1 MKKWSPLN
9 QIVGVSG
16 PSTNNTLFTNK
27 EPTFKAPV
35 FNPASDEEIAQN
47 KEDWKTLGTN
57 YIDID
62 GDGKAEPWEYGLEAA
77 TWVPS
82 IIAGV
87 AGTATTGVGGVPAA
101 VATKT
106 GLKQGAKQIVK
117 NVPKWWNK
125 GKQWF
130 NKNLRPWR
138 TADRNVID
146 TRYVPR
152 YPEINLGGFNISS
165 GKPFFPHHGGL
176 GMGRN
181 TIPFR
186 GKTFYNPNAKYGM
199 STLGMMGLKTL
210 FSPTEDKRGGVD
222 PLIIDQQNEVRE
234 NTPNP
239 FIIQNDQSRI
249 LDNQQAIPTTE
260 TYNFNGIEMPKEDYL
275 NLVKLM
281 ENRTKNQ

>member
-62 GDGKAEPWEYGLEAA
+62 GDGKAEPWEYGLEVA
-77 TWVPS
+77 TWAPT
-82 IIAGV
+82 IIAGI
-87 AGTATTGVGGVPAA
+87 AGTGTTGVGGVPAA

-125 GKQWF
+125 GKTLF
-130 NKNLRPWR
+130 NKYMRPWR
-138 TADRNVID
+138 TPGNRNVIN
-146 TRYVPR
+146 TNYIPR
-152 YPEINLGGFNISS
+152 YPEINLGGFKVGGGNI
-165 GKPFFPHHGGL
+165 FPHHSV

-181 TIPFR
+181 PSFYNIPIR
-186 GKTFYNPNAKYGM
+186 GETFYNPNAKYGL
-199 STLGMMGLKTL
+199 STLGVMGLKSL
-210 FSPTEDKRGGVD
+210 FRPTEDKRDGVD
-222 PLIIDQQNEVRE
+222 PLIIDQQNQVRE

-239 FIIQNDQSRI
+239 FIIQDDKTQTI
-249 LDNQQAIPTTE
+249 LDGRRGGN
-260 TYNFNGIEMPKEDYL
+260 L
-275 NLVKLM
+275 NISPQR
-281 ENRTKNQ
+281 NY

>member
-35 FNPASDEEIAQN
+35 FKSGLDLNP
-47 KEDWKTLGTN
+47 LTN

-77 TWVPS
+77 TWAPS
-82 IIAGV
+82 IIAGI
-87 AGTATTGVGGVPAA
+87 AGTASTGVGGVPAA

-106 GLKQGAKQIVK
+106 GLKQGAKQLVK
-117 NVPKWWNK
+117 HVPKWWNK
-125 GKQWF
+125 GKTLF
-130 NKNLRPWR
+130 NKYMRPWR
-138 TADRNVID
+138 TPGNRNVIN
-146 TRYVPR
+146 TNRIPR
-152 YPEINLGGFNISS
+152 YPEINLGGFKVGGGNV
-165 GKPFFPHHGGL
+165 FPHHSV

-181 TIPFR
+181 PSFYNIPIR
-186 GKTFYNPNAKYGM
+186 GETFYNPNAKYGM

-239 FIIQNDQSRI
+239 FIIQDDQSRT